1 MINAIRIE
9 LLKLRTTRLTYG
21 LLLAGAAIT
30 ALFTILEAALGGKK
44 GGSAGGKMSLRTMTP
59 WQRKV
64 RAHKAGLEGGAP
76 RKIDHERVRALRAA
90 ARSTAKLLLS
100 SGLACRA

>member
-1 MINAIRIE
+1 MSADISDEQRE
-9 LLKLRTTRLTYG
+9 KLRKWGRK
-21 LLLAGAAIT
+21 
-30 ALFTILEAALGGKK
+30 GGEK

-90 ARSTAKLLLS
+90 GKKYREIAAELGISMPSVTRILKE
-100 SGLACRA
+100 RK